1 MPRKECRLCKI
12 RNKSY
17 SDQIIDGISNKMELN
32 NFRLYI
38 ITITIFII
46 DLCPLQAI
54 PSNLILSLH
63 ILVQRPPSTVELP
76 IADSPRSGSPLY
88 SGQNT
93 IPRMNL
99 PYNTRTSNLRKAA
112 TSELSR
118 TNNRGIPFSH
128 VQHKI
133 TSING
138 QTTTP
143 PN

>member
-1 MPRKECRLCKI
+1 MYVCI
-12 RNKSY
+12 IVY
-17 SDQIIDGISNKMELN
+17 SGTSN
-32 NFRLYI
+32 
-38 ITITIFII
+38 
-46 DLCPLQAI
+46 
-54 PSNLILSLH
+54 SGLSEK
-63 ILVQRPPSTVELP
+63 RST
-76 IADSPRSGSPLY
+76 LY

-112 TSELSR
+112 TSEFSR
-118 TNNRGIPFSH
+118 TDNRGIPYSH

-133 TSING
+133 TSMNG